1 MTPDSISPL
10 DELVA
15 VLMTTDPLKRNIERA
30 LDNVTRTEAG
40 GAGTATEAIE
50 ALLWQYGRIREAS
63 DSLVKMLATH
73 LITERGMSTR
83 QVGKAVGVAH
93 TTVERWAKR
102 P

>member
-1 MTPDSISPL
+1 MSISPL

-15 VLMTTDPLKRNIERA
+15 VLMATDPSKRNIVRA
-30 LDNVTRTEAG
+30 LDNVTRAESG
-40 GAGTATEAIE
+40 GGGTATETVE
-50 ALLWQYGRIREAS
+50 DLLWQYARIREAS
-63 DSLVKMLATH
+63 DELVKMLAAH

-83 QVGKAVGVAH
+83 RVGTAAGVAH